1 VSPGATFAV
10 LPSYRHRKH
19 PLASL
24 LLAFALLL
32 AQSLLAVHGIE
43 HLAHDADEHLCELCL
58 AGAPLGAALAEA
70 PPEIASSAVP
80 PLPRADALTR
90 PALPVPFN
98 PHLPRA
104 PPAADAT

>member
-10 LPSYRHRKH
+10 LPSFRHRKH
-19 PLASL
+19 LLGGL
-24 LLAFALLL
+24 LLACALLL
-32 AQSLLAVHGIE
+32 AQMLLAAHGIE
-43 HLAHDADEHLCELCL
+43 HLAHADEDLCEVCL

-70 PPEIASSAVP
+70 PPQIASSAVP
-80 PLPRADALTR
+80 PLSRADAVTH

>member
-10 LPSYRHRKH
+10 LPCSRHRKH
-19 PLASL
+19 PLGRL
-24 LLAFALLL
+24 LLACALLL
-32 AQSLLAVHGIE
+32 AQTLLAAHGIE
-43 HLAHDADEHLCELCL
+43 HLAHADEDLCEVCL

-70 PPEIASSAVP
+70 PPEIARSAVA
-80 PLPRADALTR
+80 PLPRADTLTR

-104 PPAADAT
+104 PPAAHAT

>member
-1 VSPGATFAV
+1 SGAGGLPGAVGGGHAR
-10 LPSYRHRKH
+10 LGGK
-19 PLASL
+19 
-24 LLAFALLL
+24 
-32 AQSLLAVHGIE
+32 GIE
-43 HLAHDADEHLCELCL
+43 HLAHADDDLCEVCL

-70 PPEIASSAVP
+70 PPEMAGSAVA
-80 PLPRADALTR
+80 PLHRADALTR